1 MSSLL
6 FGSTLAVGSL
16 VVLVLLAASA
26 VVLDIS
32 SIHQYGADELLNA
45 NVSVAIRFGEHE
57 SQELLQRAW
66 TDLHKSTRH
75 RSKRQERLDEK
86 SKGEDQVKC
95 EDCEARRKDCERG
108 PKGSPGDEGDAG
120 DPGEPGVDGEP
131 GAPGVS
137 LIYTIGQNYSGCF
150 RCPEGPPGEPGEPG
164 KQGKRGDPGK
174 QGPEGTVQLTK
185 GPPGP
190 PGDNGPPVNMYALSV
205 VFLAFAAILV
215 RANEPKLVAY
225 GPCLDDGSCPMPLGI
240 CKTDTF
246 ECFGIDDPSQFEIE
260 DEEAEPFDF
269 ESNPELIRFGPCL
282 DDGTCPMP
290 NGICLSQANEC
301 VGFAGIDEA
310 SEAEETVESVNATR
324 VVQFDDIAIDITHK
338 VGQMENRGVF
348 SLKTE
353 L

>member
-120 DPGEPGVDGEP
+120 GISPL
-131 GAPGVS
+131 VS
-137 LIYTIGQNYSGCF
+137 SSIH
-150 RCPEGPPGEPGEPG
+150 R
-164 KQGKRGDPGK
+164 
-174 QGPEGTVQLTK
+174 
-185 GPPGP
+185 
-190 PGDNGPPVNMYALSV
+190 
-205 VFLAFAAILV
+205 
-215 RANEPKLVAY
+215 
-225 GPCLDDGSCPMPLGI
+225 
-240 CKTDTF
+240 
-246 ECFGIDDPSQFEIE
+246 
-260 DEEAEPFDF
+260 
-269 ESNPELIRFGPCL
+269 
-282 DDGTCPMP
+282 
-290 NGICLSQANEC
+290 LSQIPGNQEWMANQEPRA
-301 VGFAGIDEA
+301 F
-310 SEAEETVESVNATR
+310 
-324 VVQFDDIAIDITHK
+324 
-338 VGQMENRGVF
+338 
-348 SLKTE
+348 L
-353 L
+353 